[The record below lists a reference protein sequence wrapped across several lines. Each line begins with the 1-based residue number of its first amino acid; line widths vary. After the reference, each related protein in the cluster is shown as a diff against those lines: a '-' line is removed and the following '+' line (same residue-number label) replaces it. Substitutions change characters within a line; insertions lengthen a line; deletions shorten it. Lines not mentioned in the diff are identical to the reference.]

1 MAETVGKGRSSRRL
15 AAGNFVF
22 RLTPALRVELRQRAK
37 VHGWSVSDE
46 VRYLLEHS
54 LDLPL
59 SAVAPNKCD
68 DYGMRLMLAEWKR
81 DLGLE

>member
-15 AAGNFVF
+15 AAGNFTF

-37 VHGWSVSDE
+37 VHGWRVSDE
-46 VRYLLEHS
+46 VRYVLEHS

-59 SAVAPNKCD
+59 SAVAKNKCD
-68 DYGMRLMLAEWKR
+68 DYGMRLMLDGWKK